1 MRLLLLFFSFLSLL
15 NAIDWDVEKS
25 FKLKKDQIQNILI
38 TTPTS
43 EKLLSFRWTLFKN
56 EGLVFLYT
64 FDDHAFQNILYQRHR
79 SRMTKVVFE
88 DIHVK
93 HQIKPFLLFKFQSYD
108 YETGRAEIV
117 VFLNDKEG
125 NVDLKFI
132 PKKAK

>member
-1 MRLLLLFFSFLSLL
+1 MRFLLLYLSFVSLI

-25 FKLKKDQIQNILI
+25 FKLKKDQIQNIVI

-64 FDDHAFQNILYQRHR
+64 FDDHVFQNILYQRHR
-79 SRMTKVVFE
+79 SRMTKVVFK
-88 DIHVK
+88 DVQVK
-93 HQIKPFLLFKFQSYD
+93 EQIKPFLLFKFQSYD
-108 YETGRAEIV
+108 YEKGRAEIV
-117 VFLNDKEG
+117 LFLSDKEG